1 MNFNGI
7 HYNTVFRTLGLT
19 WLPSSLTPPRQSLAS
34 PNEHV
39 TNLGFWGDP
48 TKFWPSISAYPS
60 LNKLSA
66 LQRLP
71 HSKTHTTNK
80 NEKPTPEPARP

>member
-1 MNFNGI
+1 VASLLT
-7 HYNTVFRTLGLT
+7 HTAATVFGFTD
-19 WLPSSLTPPRQSLAS
+19 
-34 PNEHV
+34 EHV

-71 HSKTHTTNK
+71 HSKTHTTNI
-80 NEKPTPEPARP
+80 NEKPTPEPVRP